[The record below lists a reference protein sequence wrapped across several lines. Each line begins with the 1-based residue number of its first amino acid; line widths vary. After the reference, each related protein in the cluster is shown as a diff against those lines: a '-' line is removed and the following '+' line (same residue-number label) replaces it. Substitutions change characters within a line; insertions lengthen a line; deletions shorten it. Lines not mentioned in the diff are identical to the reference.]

1 MYNIF
6 VSDLDVYYD
15 EDGLYLCDVSGE
27 VHWIDLSAPSPLTAG
42 FTSEHLPSTLHIQ
55 ELSVDWLSNKLYIIT
70 NNALVSDIH
79 VMKLYQC

>member
-1 MYNIF
+1 MNNIF

-15 EDGLYLCDVSGE
+15 EDGLYLCDVSGK

-70 NNALVSDIH
+70 NNALVSNIH
-79 VMKLYQC
+79 V